1 MFLQRP
7 LHYRCAPVLRH
18 KIFAALILVLMPC
31 GAFAEQGQGG
41 YKLPVPAFYQVKDG
55 DTLYSIARTFDL
67 NVAQLTAINNLPK
80 NAKVRVGQKI
90 KMQGASEPEIKTA
103 VAAVSSTTEK
113 PFSAVVTKWAE
124 QSADRF
130 SADKISAH
138 KQQEKPAAA
147 VTQNDMFQPRAVPPP
162 VIILNS
168 KRPNFVWPVR
178 GKVISMYGAKG
189 GGLQNDGIN
198 IAAPKGTPVTSAAD
212 GIIAYVGD
220 DLKSYGNLILIRH
233 SGGLITAYAH
243 MASVTVKKG
252 MPVRKG
258 QPIGSVG
265 SSGTVA
271 TSQLHF
277 EIRQGAKTYDP
288 KQYLG

>member
-31 GAFAEQGQGG
+31 GAFAQTGQGG

-103 VAAVSSTTEK
+103 VAAVSSAIEK
-113 PFSAVVTKWAE
+113 PFSSVVTKWAE

-130 SADKISAH
+130 SVDKISAH
-138 KQQEKPAAA
+138 KQPEKPAAT
-147 VTQNDMFQPRAVPPP
+147 VVKNDMFQPRATPPP

>member
-1 MFLQRP
+1 MFLQRL
-7 LHYRCAPVLRH
+7 LHYRAIAVL
-18 KIFAALILVLMPC
+18 IVALMPC

-67 NVAQLTAINNLPK
+67 NVAQLAAINHFSK
-80 NAKVRVGQKI
+80 DVKVRVGQKI
-90 KMQGASEPEIKTA
+90 KMQGAAVPEIKPDIKTA
-103 VAAVSSTTEK
+103 VAAVPFATEK

-124 QSADRF
+124 QSAD
-130 SADKISAH
+130 KISAH
-138 KQQEKPAAA
+138 KQPEKPAATA
-147 VTQNDMFQPRAVPPP
+147 VKNDIFQPRATPQP

-168 KRPNFVWPVR
+168 KRPDFVWPVR

-277 EIRQGAKTYDP
+277 EIRQGSKTYDP